1 MGVLG
6 ILAASWN
13 NFFDNTSASGA
24 SNAARSKHPLR
35 KTAWLF
41 IFVLGLTLTI
51 WGVYQVVVEYLSY
64 PVSTTIAL
72 RHYSKIQF
80 PAVTICNQNR
90 VDCERLQRV
99 IEECQLT
106 PGQCQV
112 NVTKVGILEKIN
124 ASSCPLPPQ
133 EALQLALAS
142 GLGALGGAVGD
153 VLGGVGDTTGIII
166 GGDTSDGG
174 GGGGL
179 LGGILGEIRT
189 PLVKMTLPP
198 LDLTS
203 MIASIPEI
211 TSPTISNLSL
221 IPNPT
226 IGASIPYVPSPQGT
240 SQNAF
245 PIPPTLTPPP
255 IALSSMGTHPNPDI
269 IATSVYVPEPTD
281 PSITLPGLG
290 RKKRSLL
297 DNETLKD
304 DRPADVALENEFLEL
319 FMRLDNHE
327 RASIG
332 HAFDEFVLT
341 CTFRE
346 GNCKNSS
353 FFWPSQSPNY
363 GNCYTFNSGING
375 KDPQGGRRVSS
386 MSGPSFG
393 LTLVLN
399 LNQTNYMQRGQTTQA
414 GARMVIH
421 SSHVRPM
428 TDEFGNDLIPNT
440 LNSVAVQEIVIGR
453 EPAPYTSDCI
463 TEWSKTN
470 YSDFIPSSGYNYTL
484 SLCQRFCLMTT
495 FQDTCGC
502 FHPHFLEGD
511 MNRGDFL
518 PCSLTHG
525 SNQSECITRV
535 IEEVDVGVRNCSC
548 KVECLES
555 DYKLSLSQSQW
566 PSTQFSVRSG
576 ITWPFRSFM
585 GVSFHF
591 LFQDEAREQYGFAE
605 TKPNETSLEQN
616 LVKIRV
622 FFNSLNIQHVTESPK
637 YSWSDGTMISALGG
651 ALSLYLGISVVMA
664 IEFLEFLIDVILNVY
679 SFGIRGKKVKDQT
692 TSAKG
697 SVAWGLNGLK

>member
-179 LGGILGEIRT
+179 LGGILG
-189 PLVKMTLPP
+189 
-198 LDLTS
+198 
-203 MIASIPEI
+203 
-211 TSPTISNLSL
+211 
-221 IPNPT
+221 
-226 IGASIPYVPSPQGT
+226 
-240 SQNAF
+240 
-245 PIPPTLTPPP
+245 
-255 IALSSMGTHPNPDI
+255 
-269 IATSVYVPEPTD
+269 
-281 PSITLPGLG
+281 GLG

-566 PSTQFSVRSG
+566 PSTQFS
-576 ITWPFRSFM
+576 
-585 GVSFHF
+585 
-591 LFQDEAREQYGFAE
+591 DEAREQYGFAE